1 MARTLHAASVVRS
14 LHPGAWWAWAICV
27 AAAVSQITNPL
38 LLALAMAAVIFV
50 VLSRRTDA
58 PWARA
63 FRWYFYLGAF
73 VIATRVV
80 LYILVGAKTGETV
93 LVRLPTIHMPGWAAG
108 IQLLG
113 PVSVEGLVV
122 AFCEGLRLA
131 AMFLCFGAA
140 NALANPRR
148 LLRLLPSAL
157 RDVGTAVVVAVSVVP
172 TLVLG
177 VGRVTRAQQLRG
189 DLRGGIH
196 RIRRIGLPLMEET
209 LERSLALAAAMDSRG
224 YGALREQSRTSRLTT
239 GAVTFLGLI
248 GVCVGLFGLLDQGD
262 IPLRLSLGL
271 LIGGLGLGV
280 AGIALAGRKNPVTI
294 YRPDPWGVPE
304 ALTLECGLWTVALVY
319 AAVSL
324 HPDAA
329 SMPTEPLGVPAVP
342 LLALLGFLVAAL
354 PGVLTPDP
362 MLDRDSR
369 GARDEVV
376 NA

>member
-1 MARTLHAASVVRS
+1 MARTLHAASLARS
-14 LHPGAWWAWAICV
+14 LHPGAWWVWAICV

-38 LLALAMAAVIFV
+38 LLAIAMAAVVFV
-50 VLSRRTDA
+50 VMSRRTDA

-63 FRWYFYLGAF
+63 FRWYFYLGLF
-73 VIATRVV
+73 VILTRVI
-80 LYILVGAKTGETV
+80 LYILVGAKTGDVV
-93 LVRLPTIHMPGWAAG
+93 LVRLPTITMPSWAAG

-113 PVSVEGLVV
+113 PISLDGLVV
-122 AFCEGLRLA
+122 AACEGLRLA
-131 AMFLCFGAA
+131 AMFVCFGAA

-172 TLVLG
+172 SLVLG

-196 RIRRIGLPLMEET
+196 RIRRVGLPLMEAT

-224 YGALREQSRTSRLTT
+224 YGALREQSRTSRLIT

-262 IPLRLSLGL
+262 IPVKLSLGL

-280 AGIALAGRKNPVTI
+280 AGVALAGRRSPVTI
-294 YRPDPWGVPE
+294 YRPDPWGIPE
-304 ALTLECGLWTVALVY
+304 ALTLECGLWTIGLVY
-319 AAVSL
+319 AAL
-324 HPDAA
+324 DAHPEAA
-329 SMPTEPLGVPAVP
+329 AMPTSPLGVPGVP
-342 LLALLGFLVAAL
+342 LLALAGFLVAAL
-354 PGVLTPDP
+354 PGVFTPDP
-362 MLDRDSR
+362 MSAGR
-369 GARDEVV
+369 EVV
-376 NA
+376 GT

>member
-1 MARTLHAASVVRS
+1 M
-14 LHPGAWWAWAICV
+14 WAICV

-38 LLALAMAAVIFV
+38 LLAIAMAAVVFV

-63 FRWYFYLGAF
+63 FRWYFYLGVF
-73 VIATRVV
+73 IIATRVI
-80 LYILVGAKTGETV
+80 LYILVGAKTGDTV
-93 LVRLPTIHMPGWAAG
+93 LVKLPTVDMPSWAAG

-113 PVSVEGLVV
+113 PVSLEGLVV
-122 AFCEGLRLA
+122 AGCEGLRLA

-189 DLRGGIH
+189 DLKGGIH

-224 YGALREQSRTSRLTT
+224 YGALREQSRASRLTT
-239 GAVTFLGLI
+239 GAVTFVGLI

-262 IPLRLSLGL
+262 IPLVLSLAL
-271 LIGGLGLGV
+271 LIGGLALGV
-280 AGIALAGRKNPVTI
+280 AGIALAGRRSPVTI

-304 ALTLECGLWTVALVY
+304 ALTLECGLWTVGLVY
-319 AAVSL
+319 AAMSL

-329 SMPTEPLGVPAVP
+329 TMPTEPLGVPAVP
-342 LLALLGFLVAAL
+342 LLALLGFLIAAL
-354 PGVLTPDP
+354 PGIFTPDP
-362 MLDRDSR
+362 MAAHRE
-369 GARDEVV
+369 EVT
-376 NA
+376 A

>member
-1 MARTLHAASVVRS
+1 M
-14 LHPGAWWAWAICV
+14 HPGAWWAWAICV

-38 LLALAMAAVIFV
+38 LLAIAMAAVVFV

-63 FRWYFYLGAF
+63 FRWYFYLGVF
-73 VIATRVV
+73 VIGTRVV
-80 LYILVGAKTGETV
+80 LYILVGAKTGDTV
-93 LVRLPTIHMPGWAAG
+93 VIQLPTINMPSWAAG

-113 PVSVEGLVV
+113 PISIEGLVV
-122 AFCEGLRLA
+122 AACEGLRLA

-196 RIRRIGLPLMEET
+196 RVRRVGLPLMEET

-224 YGALREQSRTSRLTT
+224 YGALREQSRVSRLTT

-271 LIGGLGLGV
+271 LIGGLGLGIV
-280 AGIALAGRKNPVTI
+280 GIALAGRKSPVTI
-294 YRPDPWGVPE
+294 YRPDPWGLPE
-304 ALTLECGLWTVALVY
+304 ALTLECGLWTVGLVY
-319 AAVSL
+319 AATRL

-342 LLALLGFLVAAL
+342 LVALAGLLIAAL
-354 PGVLTPDP
+354 PGIFTPDP
-362 MLDRDSR
+362 MLARQR
-369 GARDEVV
+369 GV

>member
-1 MARTLHAASVVRS
+1 MARPLRAASVARA

-38 LLALAMAAVIFV
+38 LLALAMAAVVFV

-63 FRWYFYLGAF
+63 FRWYFYLGVF

-80 LYILVGAKTGETV
+80 LYVLVGAKTGDTV
-93 LVRLPTIHMPGWAAG
+93 VIQLPTINMPSWAAG

-113 PVSVEGLVV
+113 PISIEGLVV
-122 AFCEGLRLA
+122 AACEGLRLA

-196 RIRRIGLPLMEET
+196 RVRRVGLPLMEET

-224 YGALREQSRTSRLTT
+224 YGALREQSRVSRLTT

-271 LIGGLGLGV
+271 LIGGLGLGIV
-280 AGIALAGRKNPVTI
+280 GIALAGRKSPVTI
-294 YRPDPWGVPE
+294 YRPDPWGLPE
-304 ALTLECGLWTVALVY
+304 ALTLECGLWTVGLVY
-319 AAVSL
+319 AAIRL

-342 LLALLGFLVAAL
+342 LVALAGFLIAAL
-354 PGVLTPDP
+354 PGIFTPDP
-362 MLDRDSR
+362 MLARQR
-369 GARDEVV
+369 GV

>member
-1 MARTLHAASVVRS
+1 M
-14 LHPGAWWAWAICV
+14 WAICV

-38 LLALAMAAVIFV
+38 LLAIAMAAVVFV

-63 FRWYFYLGAF
+63 FRWYFYLGGF
-73 VIATRVV
+73 VIVTRVV
-80 LYILVGAKTGETV
+80 LYVLVGAKTGDTV
-93 LVRLPTIHMPGWAAG
+93 LVRLPTVDMPSWAAG

-113 PVSVEGLVV
+113 PISLEGLVV
-122 AFCEGLRLA
+122 AACEGLRLA

-177 VGRVTRAQQLRG
+177 VGRVTRAQELRG

-209 LERSLALAAAMDSRG
+209 LERSLSLAAAMDARG
-224 YGALREQSRTSRLTT
+224 YGALREQSRSSRVVT
-239 GAVTFLGLI
+239 GGVTFLGLI

-262 IPLRLSLGL
+262 IPLTLSLGL
-271 LIGGLGLGV
+271 LIGGLALGV
-280 AGIALAGRKNPVTI
+280 AGIALAGRRSPVTI
-294 YRPDPWGVPE
+294 YRPDPWGLPE
-304 ALTLECGLWTVALVY
+304 ALTLECGLWSVGLVYVAL
-319 AAVSL
+319 SM

-329 SMPTEPLGVPAVP
+329 VMPTEPLGVPAVP
-342 LLALLGFLVAAL
+342 LLALIGFLVAAL
-354 PGVLTPDP
+354 PGIFTPDP
-362 MLDRDSR
+362 MA
-369 GARDEVV
+369 ARREVV
-376 NA
+376 TT

>member
-1 MARTLHAASVVRS
+1 M
-14 LHPGAWWAWAICV
+14 
-27 AAAVSQITNPL
+27 AAAVSQVTNPL
-38 LLALAMAAVIFV
+38 LLAIAMAAVVFV

-73 VIATRVV
+73 VIVTRVV
-80 LYILVGAKTGETV
+80 LYVLVGAKTGDTV
-93 LVRLPTIHMPGWAAG
+93 LLRLPTVDMPSWAAG

-113 PVSVEGLVV
+113 PISLEGLVV
-122 AFCEGLRLA
+122 AACEGLRLA

-224 YGALREQSRTSRLTT
+224 YGALREQSRSSRMVT
-239 GAVTFLGLI
+239 GGVTFLGLI

-262 IPLRLSLGL
+262 IPLRLSLSL
-271 LIGGLGLGV
+271 LIAGLALGV
-280 AGIALAGRKNPVTI
+280 AGIALAGRRSPVTI

-304 ALTLECGLWTVALVY
+304 ALTLECGLWTVGLVY
-319 AAVSL
+319 AALSL
-324 HPDAA
+324 HPETA

-342 LLALLGFLVAAL
+342 LLALIGFLIAAL
-354 PGVLTPDP
+354 PGIFTPDP
-362 MLDRDSR
+362 MA
-369 GARDEVV
+369 ARREVV
-376 NA
+376 TT